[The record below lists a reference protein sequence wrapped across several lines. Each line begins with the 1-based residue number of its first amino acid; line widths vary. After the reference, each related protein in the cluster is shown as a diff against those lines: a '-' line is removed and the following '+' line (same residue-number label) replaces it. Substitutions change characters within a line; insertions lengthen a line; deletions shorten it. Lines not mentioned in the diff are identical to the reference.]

1 MTTKT
6 KSISARKRFLSGS
19 QVMAQRG
26 GTRCRN
32 LEAGVEVEAMTE
44 CCLLALSMACSQW
57 QRPQWAQTSHLS
69 HLKKPAPRPPKP
81 HFVALDYFIV
91 LHILTQELP
100 PHILWIRM
108 SQNTGMWELLGN
120 RGVQSATCT
129 LGEQQLVLRR
139 ERF

>member
-1 MTTKT
+1 MLLIGSFHGLFTVAAPTVGSDLPLKSFKKT
-6 KSISARKRFLSGS
+6 
-19 QVMAQRG
+19 
-26 GTRCRN
+26 C
-32 LEAGVEVEAMTE
+32 
-44 CCLLALSMACSQW
+44 
-57 QRPQWAQTSHLS
+57 
-69 HLKKPAPRPPKP
+69 PRPPKP